1 VISEDEVRR
10 IAALAKLALDAGELA
25 RMQRDLGAILDFVDQ
40 IKSIQIV
47 ETGEAESGGESTPL
61 RADESRPPL
70 DQADVA
76 ANAPRFLAGHF
87 VVPRILGGDS

>member
-1 VISEDEVRR
+1 MISEDEVRR

-40 IKSIQIV
+40 IRSIDV
-47 ETGEAESGGESTPL
+47 PGAAEAERAAASTPL
-61 RADESRPPL
+61 RADGPLPSL

-87 VVPRILGGDS
+87 VVPRILGGES